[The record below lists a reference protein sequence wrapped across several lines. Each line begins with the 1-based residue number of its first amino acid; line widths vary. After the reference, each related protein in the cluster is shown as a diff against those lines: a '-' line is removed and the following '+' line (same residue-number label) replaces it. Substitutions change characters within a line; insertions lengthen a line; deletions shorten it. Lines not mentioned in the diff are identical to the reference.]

1 MLFKEFLLNLTI
13 ECNKASVDYLDIT
26 LNLLDG
32 TYNPYQKPENFY
44 IRKPSNHP
52 PNIEQIL
59 SGIETNISN
68 YSSDETVHLH
78 VADYEKTLKN
88 SEYNIKLQ
96 FKPIQY
102 NTNNKINR

>member
-32 TYNPYQKPENFY
+32 TYNPYQKPEIFY

-68 YSSDETVHLH
+68 YSSDETVYLH